1 MQEVLDEFPEERV
14 RLREIME
21 KRAVANQQMEVKS
34 SKFLATKSRPGH
46 AWANP
51 KGRSGGVFGPFSG
64 ARGGK
69 VAWRRSVNKFLK
81 VVSARRTSG
90 TASEDSVVPKVEPET
105 ILEQPRR
112 RG

>member
-46 AWANP
+46 AWASP
-51 KGRSGGVFGPFSG
+51 KRPFWRRFRAVFGRS
-64 ARGGK
+64 
-69 VAWRRSVNKFLK
+69 RR
-81 VVSARRTSG
+81 
-90 TASEDSVVPKVEPET
+90 
-105 ILEQPRR
+105 
-112 RG
+112 